1 MDRYGDYSI
10 GRHLEVGR
18 VGVAGRRFNTGHNK
32 ETISSS
38 RQLTWDDYGWLSIS
52 NATEQNVILPDAT
65 TNPNYSTLTGVTDLE
80 GWSIVIYVPD
90 TSGDSVMVQTY
101 SATTPTDLK
110 QILAGRAYRFTCVD
124 ASTAAGTWHINYL
137 EESDLV
143 PSERYTSSFD
153 ATTSWGAAAAGYYT
167 ITVTAAT
174 HGRGTNPE
182 VSVLA
187 VDGSDWVKVSPDRI
201 KVLSTGDVQIR
212 VPETPDLRFAGKIL
226 FL

>member
-18 VGVAGRRFNTGHNK
+18 VGVAGRRFNGGYNA
-32 ETISSS
+32 ETISGN
-38 RQLTWDDYGWLSIS
+38 RQLTWDDYDFLSIS
-52 NATEQNVILPDAT
+52 NASEQSVILPDAT
-65 TNPNYSTLTGVTDLE
+65 TNPNYTTLTGVTDLA
-80 GWSIVIYVPD
+80 GWSIIIHVPES
-90 TSGDSVMVQTY
+90 SGDSVMVQTY
-101 SATTPTDLK
+101 DATTPTDLK
-110 QILAGRAYRFTCVD
+110 QILTGRAYRFTCVD
-124 ASTAAGTWHINYL
+124 ASTSAGVWHINFL
-137 EESDLV
+137 EEADLV
-143 PSERYTSSFD
+143 PSERYTSTFD

-182 VSVLA
+182 VTVLA
-187 VDGSDWVKVSPDRI
+187 ADGSDWVVVSPDRV
-201 KVLSTGDVQIR
+201 KVLSTGNVQIR

>member
-18 VGVAGRRFNTGHNK
+18 VGVAERRFSGGYK
-32 ETISSS
+32 AETISSTK
-38 RQLTWDDYGWLSIS
+38 QLTWDDYEWLSIS
-52 NATEQNVILPDAT
+52 NTTEQNVILPDAT
-65 TNPNYSTLTGVTDLE
+65 TNPNYKTLTSITNLL
-80 GWSIVIYVPD
+80 GWSVVIYVPE

-101 SATTPTDLK
+101 SSTTPVDLK
-110 QILAGRAYRFTCVD
+110 QILTGRAYRFTCVD
-124 ASTAAGTWHINYL
+124 ASTPAGVWHINYL
-137 EESDLV
+137 EEADLV
-143 PSERYTSSFD
+143 PSERYTSTFD
-153 ATTSWGAAAAGYYT
+153 ATTSWGAAAGGYYT

-182 VSVLA
+182 VTVLA
-187 VDGSDWVKVSPDRI
+187 SDSSDWVTVSPDRVKI
-201 KVLSTGDVQIR
+201 LANGDVQIR